1 MTYPTALKK
10 IWGRPRHKQTHTHT
24 QYTLFD
30 ECIALG
36 PNVVSPLAGRT
47 GWPQRHSRRVRTPHP
62 PHAPAPPTRTPQSVP
77 KSASSHKRRGRGGA
91 QCPPRVERAH
101 SIRAPRRVR
110 DLSCCAQKRSA
121 QGLRASEAPRKG
133 GPGGARSPPARSA
146 ARRVSGKWE
155 GWLGFTCALCCA
167 SHARRTSLACLCS
180 ALRSSAARCVTA
192 CCSRPTS
199 LG

>member
-62 PHAPAPPTRTPQSVP
+62 PHAPAPLPPPTPSEFPQISQL
-77 KSASSHKRRGRGGA
+77 AQAARARRRPVS
-91 QCPPRVERAH
+91 PPSVERAQ
-101 SIRAPRRVR
+101 
-110 DLSCCAQKRSA
+110 CT
-121 QGLRASEAPRKG
+121 GT
-133 GPGGARSPPARSA
+133 PARA
-146 ARRVSGKWE
+146 
-155 GWLGFTCALCCA
+155 
-167 SHARRTSLACLCS
+167 
-180 ALRSSAARCVTA
+180 
-192 CCSRPTS
+192 
-199 LG
+199 